1 MTINLKFLE
10 RVGNYLFFIGIFILP
25 TMLFFAAICLLFAGL
40 IGSFINSKNYFNDN
54 WNKSF
59 FICGLLI
66 ILSIFIHIFNL
77 TSPYGEIL
85 DSNLS
90 IIGSFNWLPFFWL
103 FWAFQPYID
112 SKKKRKKTA
121 LFLISGTFPVLI
133 SGFGQYFFNWT
144 GPFEIFNG
152 LIVWYQRPMGN
163 HGLTGPFNN
172 QNYAGAWFS
181 LVWPFSIAFFIEKTK
196 SSLKKSFSIFFLLS
210 IGLAAILTNSRNAWV
225 SILITLPLVLKISS
239 LYWIFPIFLLV
250 TLIIT
255 ITSSELFT
263 GEIQETFRSIIPDK
277 IWMEFT
283 QKVKLTRLDIFL
295 SSFKISLI
303 EPFFGIGGA
312 AFPIIY
318 ELQNNVWRGHPH
330 NLFLELA
337 VSYGYPATILIFF
350 NISFLL
356 INSSKVVFNKKFEN
370 DPYFSFEKAWWVSI
384 FIFLLSQ
391 LADVQY
397 FDGRISIVFWL
408 LLSGLKKII
417 DENKSSEIFNA
428 NNS

>member
-77 TSPYGEIL
+77 SSPYGDLL

-172 QNYAGAWFS
+172 QNYAGAWCS
-181 LVWPFSIAFFIEKTK
+181 LVWPFS
-196 SSLKKSFSIFFLLS
+196 
-210 IGLAAILTNSRNAWV
+210 
-225 SILITLPLVLKISS
+225 LPF
-239 LYWIFPIFLLV
+239 Y
-250 TLIIT
+250 
-255 ITSSELFT
+255 
-263 GEIQETFRSIIPDK
+263 
-277 IWMEFT
+277 
-283 QKVKLTRLDIFL
+283 
-295 SSFKISLI
+295 
-303 EPFFGIGGA
+303 
-312 AFPIIY
+312 
-318 ELQNNVWRGHPH
+318 
-330 NLFLELA
+330 
-337 VSYGYPATILIFF
+337 
-350 NISFLL
+350 
-356 INSSKVVFNKKFEN
+356 
-370 DPYFSFEKAWWVSI
+370 
-384 FIFLLSQ
+384 
-391 LADVQY
+391 
-397 FDGRISIVFWL
+397 
-408 LLSGLKKII
+408 
-417 DENKSSEIFNA
+417 
-428 NNS
+428 